1 MLCTIYM
8 CMTAHSFKF
17 LTQVN
22 QKVIANPEQSDSE
35 CLLNHECLIICCL
48 RLVPRLFHWNRERH
62 HSKWWYE
69 KFRTLFGA
77 DGLWVEEGSY
87 FATPAVRKIP
97 KIQPNP
103 FCGFIRRTYQSVSIF
118 QRCGTG
124 KKLNTE
130 SIIEAYEIYLDYNR
144 SQELWN
150 IYRHIKRVYIFRIEY
165 DLSFWLQKLIKPA
178 VVPENF
184 PPENGPGFN
193 PLTEK
198 RAGIHVECPSRNIP
212 V

>member
-1 MLCTIYM
+1 MVWKISNVIRSRWSLGRRGVLFCYT
-8 CMTAHSFKF
+8 CCEKN
-17 LTQVN
+17 TQN
-22 QKVIANPEQSDSE
+22 TTKPILWFYSKNIP
-35 CLLNHECLIICCL
+35 IG
-48 RLVPRLFHWNRERH
+48 FHFSKMRYREEIKHRKCNR
-62 HSKWWYE
+62 
-69 KFRTLFGA
+69 GQ
-77 DGLWVEEGSY
+77 V
-87 FATPAVRKIP
+87 
-97 KIQPNP
+97 
-103 FCGFIRRTYQSVSIF
+103 
-118 QRCGTG
+118 
-124 KKLNTE
+124 
-130 SIIEAYEIYLDYNR
+130 YEIYLDYNQ

-198 RAGIHVECPSRNIP
+198 RAGIECPSRNIP

>member
-1 MLCTIYM
+1 MVWLWKFSNVIRSRWSLGRKGGLILLQMLW
-8 CMTAHSFKF
+8 K
-17 LTQVN
+17 
-22 QKVIANPEQSDSE
+22 
-35 CLLNHECLIICCL
+35 
-48 RLVPRLFHWNRERH
+48 
-62 HSKWWYE
+62 
-69 KFRTLFGA
+69 
-77 DGLWVEEGSY
+77 
-87 FATPAVRKIP
+87 KIP
-97 KIQPNP
+97 IIQPNP
-103 FCGFIRRTYQSVSIF
+103 FCGFIRGTYQVSIF

-124 KKLNTE
+124 KKINTE
-130 SIIEAYEIYLDYNR
+130 SVIEVYEIYLAIDYNQ

-165 DLSFWLQKLIKPA
+165 DLSFWLQELIKPA

-198 RAGIHVECPSRNIP
+198 RASIECPSRNIP